1 MPVLARIITGASIF
15 EVETDMNDRIDEA
28 LNRLRNAPANDRLD
42 RLESAVWS
50 RIEKQGVSDIF
61 GGRALQVQLAVS
73 CGALLLGVLVAQLA
87 GVDLMP
93 QPLSSEIIVLSDD
106 SAVAPSVLL
115 EGGI

>member
-1 MPVLARIITGASIF
+1 MF
-15 EVETDMNDRIDEA
+15 EVETDMDDRIDEA
-28 LNRLRNAPANDRLD
+28 LNRLRAEPANDRLD

-50 RIEKQGVSDIF
+50 RIEKQSGSDIF

-73 CGALLLGVLVAQLA
+73 CGALLLGILVAQWA
-87 GVDLMP
+87 GMELMP
-93 QPLSSEIIVLSDD
+93 QPLSSEVIVLSDD

>member
-1 MPVLARIITGASIF
+1 
-15 EVETDMNDRIDEA
+15 MNDRIDEA
-28 LNRLRNAPANDRLD
+28 LNRLRDAPANDRLD

-50 RIEKQGVSDIF
+50 RIEKQSVSDVF
-61 GGRALQVQLAVS
+61 GGRTLQVQLAVS

-87 GVDLMP
+87 GVELMP
-93 QPLSSEIIVLSDD
+93 MPLSSEVIVLSDD